1 MKFFLQILTAAALF
15 AIFEV
20 SAVTAVA
27 QQITGT
33 PGSPSAVESAEM
45 PRELTTWGSSGSE
58 AKHERNKP

>member
-15 AIFEV
+15 ASFEV

-33 PGSPSAVESAEM
+33 PGSPSAVKSAEC
-45 PRELTTWGSSGSE
+45 PELTMWRSNGSE
-58 AKHERNKP
+58 AKHERNEP

>member
-1 MKFFLQILTAAALF
+1 LRGKYGKGKEEIPVKVFKQILIAAALF

-33 PGSPSAVESAEM
+33 PGSP
-45 PRELTTWGSSGSE
+45 R
-58 AKHERNKP
+58 